1 MTLEKNINETHLD
14 HKYRL
19 LVDMAKG
26 DLDANWEQVSDE
38 LNLGMHKDTIRKGSI
53 FLPEFHDYMV
63 QKYESKEEL
72 PAYKETTEI
81 LAGGVQK
88 SDKLIK
94 LSESEKKNPEA
105 VMLAHGYDP
114 TEWELVSS
122 KHNMWNTNDKKRGVQ
137 VLYASKISVKPKSTG
152 FDVDKLIEKLTK
164 KIKPYKRN
172 TKVESGENLLELG
185 FTDMHFGI
193 NSFDYYKETLD
204 ETVDLITSKNW
215 DTIYL
220 PIGSDLLHND
230 DFKGRTTNDTVIE
243 KVDMEEA
250 WEEAYRFYSIIL
262 QHCLENAVN
271 VVAKYV
277 CGNHDKTMA
286 FGLVK
291 ALSKVYTE
299 VDWDTTTKNKKLF
312 TWKDVAILFLHGDKG
327 AQRIGK
333 TIYKEYGKLIADKKV
348 VEIHSGDKHHT
359 KTDDVSGV
367 MFRILP
373 TGAQTDE
380 WHDEQSFTGSMKC
393 FHLFEYKA
401 DKLKTIYH
409 V

>member
-1 MTLEKNINETHLD
+1 MNTREKALILTQDAVARAKLEHRKDWLDMKDEHGFDGSGETLRKHGAAFKWLEDNQI
-14 HKYRL
+14 
-19 LVDMAKG
+19 VDFSQIK
-26 DLDANWEQVSDE
+26 LSDY
-38 LNLGMHKDTIRKGSI
+38 DT
-53 FLPEFHDYMV
+53 PN
-63 QKYESKEEL
+63 
-72 PAYKETTEI
+72 YKESVELIKDGT
-81 LAGGVQK
+81 QK
-88 SDKLIK
+88 SDKLIE
-94 LSESEKKNPEA
+94 LSETDMKDENA
-105 VMLAHGYDP
+105 VLNAHGYNPDI
-114 TEWELVSS
+114 WEIVNAKNSIFNVNAKGGITKTLYSS
-122 KHNMWNTNDKKRGVQ
+122 KITVKKKEN
-137 VLYASKISVKPKSTG
+137 SFNI
-152 FDVDKLIEKLTK
+152 DKLINLIVQNAT
-164 KIKPYKRN
+164 PYKRKKLVQN
-172 TKVESGENLLELG
+172 GDNLLELG

-193 NSFDYYKETLD
+193 NSFDYYLETLD
-204 ETVDLITSKNW
+204 ETIEIINSKNW

-230 DFKGRTTNDTVIE
+230 DFKGRTTNDTIIE
-243 KVDMEEA
+243 KVDMELA
-250 WEEAYRFYSIIL
+250 WEEAYRFYEIII

-277 CGNHDKTMA
+277 CGNHDKTMSY
-286 FGLVK
+286 GLVK
-291 ALSKVYTE
+291 ALSKVFPE
-299 VDWDTTTKNKKLF
+299 VDWDTSTKNKKLF
-312 TWKDVAILFLHGDKG
+312 IWNEVAILFLHGDKG

-333 TIYKEYGKLIADKKV
+333 TIYKEYGKIIADKKV

-393 FHLFEYKA
+393 FHLFEYKS